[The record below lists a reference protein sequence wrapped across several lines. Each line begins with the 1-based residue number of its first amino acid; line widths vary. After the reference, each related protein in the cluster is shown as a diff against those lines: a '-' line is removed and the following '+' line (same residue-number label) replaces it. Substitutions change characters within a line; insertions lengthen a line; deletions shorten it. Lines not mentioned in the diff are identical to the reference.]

1 MSTFCQGIEC
11 RGIVGF
17 IQQYKCEKPVQ
28 WRILRPV
35 KMARLRSFPQIL
47 GNLNMWN
54 SWICPPNPDKEQQQ
68 IVPECSDHCQ
78 WSHLL
83 GNHLASP
90 RSKSPDWDSQDSQNI
105 FWQRIQNPPG
115 ILGGVPDA
123 EEQQIVVAPAVKQ
136 HEEAIL
142 LLVNSDSK
150 PRFEIGS
157 PDLFLKY
164 PCHENKNCALSFKGT
179 LPV

>member
-1 MSTFCQGIEC
+1 MDQKLAPAKKNSRDISPVSPTFCISPPPRWEATGGSHLVRTGQSGRDWDLTLRLKGVSMSTFCQGIEC

-54 SWICPPNPDKEQQQ
+54 SWICFPNPDKEQQQ

-78 WSHLL
+78 WSHLR

-90 RSKSPDWDSQDSQNI
+90 RSKSPDWDS
-105 FWQRIQNPPG
+105 
-115 ILGGVPDA
+115 
-123 EEQQIVVAPAVKQ
+123 
-136 HEEAIL
+136 
-142 LLVNSDSK
+142 
-150 PRFEIGS
+150 
-157 PDLFLKY
+157 
-164 PCHENKNCALSFKGT
+164 
-179 LPV
+179 